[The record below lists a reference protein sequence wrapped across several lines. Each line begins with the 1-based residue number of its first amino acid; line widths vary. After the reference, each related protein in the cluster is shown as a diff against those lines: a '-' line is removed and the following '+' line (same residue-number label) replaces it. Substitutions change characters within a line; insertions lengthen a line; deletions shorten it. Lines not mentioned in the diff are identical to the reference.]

1 MDDKMQVVET
11 APKRIWLQ
19 ISDDAHNADE
29 DFPETAS
36 DQITWCADSVM
47 EVEVKYIRA
56 DLVEELMKAAR
67 MASATLG
74 HAYHTTLTGQLAEY
88 AHDDYQRL
96 DAVIRSMP

>member
-1 MDDKMQVVET
+1 MAERMRVVET
-11 APKRIWLQ
+11 APERIWLQ

-29 DFPETAS
+29 DFPEPAS
-36 DQITWCADSVM
+36 DQITWCQDSVM

-56 DLVEELMKAAR
+56 DLVEELIKAAR

-88 AHDDYQRL
+88 ANDDYQRL
-96 DAVIRSMP
+96 DAVIRRMP